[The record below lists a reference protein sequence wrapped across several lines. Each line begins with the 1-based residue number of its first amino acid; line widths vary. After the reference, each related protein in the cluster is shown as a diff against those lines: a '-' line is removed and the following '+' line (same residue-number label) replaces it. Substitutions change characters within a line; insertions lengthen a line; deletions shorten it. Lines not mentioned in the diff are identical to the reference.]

1 MATIAVTAAN
11 IALVHPTSAKVWPV
25 KLAATTTAGQVL
37 YQNTNGTFGL
47 CDTDNTAT
55 DQPAGIA
62 LEGGAAGQVI
72 SMVKEG
78 AIYGVDLLGE
88 NYGGLVYASGTA
100 GGLSDVAKVQVV
112 GRVMPLS
119 DPSLTKVLYVEI
131 PWGSADF
138 S

>member
-1 MATIAVTAAN
+1 MSTIAVTAAS
-11 IALVHPTSAKVWPV
+11 IGLVHPTRAKTWPV
-25 KLAATTTAGQVL
+25 KLAAAVTAGQVL
-37 YQNTNGTFGL
+37 YQTTSATFGL
-47 CDTDNTAT
+47 CDTDDAAK

-62 LEGGAAGQVI
+62 LEAGAAGQVI

-78 AIYGVDLLGE
+78 AIYGVTLSGE
-88 NYGGLVYASGTA
+88 AYGGLVYASGTA
-100 GGLSDVAKVQVV
+100 GGLSDSAKVQVI